1 MTKESHSHDPPGRP
15 AMKAA
20 ETSNAQPNHLPA
32 QLPIALGNASAGQAQ
47 ANDLSETAGVTT
59 SAVAALEDTEMMV
72 QEVQALGEKEM
83 LQEQT
88 AALQSAFRG
97 FLAERGVTVEQAA
110 RLGFHMVS
118 KEEMAHQ
125 EQQQAMTATL
135 EGVQSQHDK
144 LERHLEQ
151 IREYELKLAKL
162 KGETGEIRQI
172 LAQRKQQAAE
182 VIAQADANSVPTA
195 SEQAR
200 KWLAAEKAAE
210 QAAEIE
216 RLKKGL
222 LRRRQQQGTKMQY
235 VQATSLGSGQQQKQ
249 ARSAAPTADSSA
261 GEQNSHE
268 AEVAQV
274 TTNLAKLSTV
284 VQSSPADH
292 CPDSTGAGQPG
303 GQLQIKVMPVSQGQT
318 VLALDQKSDNCLLV
332 AQQRAPNSV
341 EHVQILDRSS
351 AEVDSQ
357 MQPAKWRSHLRCEPE
372 WQEQA
377 QDSSLVM
384 ASLNVNGLPQEGEVV
399 VDELVNIMDR
409 FGVDILA
416 LQETKLSAEDAER
429 LGRSLARHQLTA
441 KFSCAPESEGAQQ
454 NGVAVL
460 LSPQIRNHLVGFNEV
475 VVGPAQAEGTGMVPK
490 QALGTSI
497 RLRLAF
503 RRRQELHVI
512 VVYMPHKATNPEAW
526 VRTQTIVAV
535 WIRYAQSKG
544 YGLLVL
550 GDFNEQINK
559 GSNLTEVGQL
569 LYNSCWLQEAHHS
582 LYGQEGG
589 DALPQCEGAQQSQI
603 DFLFASMHMGLGFR
617 QSTVVQDQTKL
628 GEDRHLIV
636 AEWVVNLR
644 RKGAERSAQA
654 ICPRL
659 NTLGASEDVCWRF
672 REELADLEFDPGKMD
687 KQVGELA
694 VTHFNNK
701 QAWKLQAQMRYQRA
715 QAGKIRQVL
724 EHRMGKG
731 ESKRAQWLA
740 AVEEFHQLLTDG
752 LPQGVRDH
760 CQQLMATDTGEPGWQ
775 KQQKVLTNLL
785 GKRLRK
791 HRKQNTIQHSVAT
804 RNNSNF

>member
-1 MTKESHSHDPPGRP
+1 
-15 AMKAA
+15 
-20 ETSNAQPNHLPA
+20 
-32 QLPIALGNASAGQAQ
+32 
-47 ANDLSETAGVTT
+47 
-59 SAVAALEDTEMMV
+59 MV

-110 RLGFHMVS
+110 RLGFHMAS

-125 EQQQAMTATL
+125 EQQQEMATAL
-135 EGVQSQHDK
+135 AHEQSAQGEVQAAT
-144 LERHLEQ
+144 EQ
-151 IREYELKLAKL
+151 LQEAEAIVVQCKKT
-162 KGETGEIRQI
+162 KGEKEQKWAWSKKRV
-172 LAQRKQQAAE
+172 AE
-182 VIAQADANSVPTA
+182 AIARADANSVPTA

-200 KWLAAEKAAE
+200 EMLAAEKAAE

-222 LRRRQQQGTKMQY
+222 LRRRQQQGTKVQH
-235 VQATSLGSGQQQKQ
+235 VQAASLGSGQQQKQ
-249 ARSAAPTADSSA
+249 ARPAAPTADSSA

-441 KFSCAPESEGAQQ
+441 KFSCAPGSEGAQQ

-490 QALGTSI
+490 QALGT
-497 RLRLAF
+497 
-503 RRRQELHVI
+503 
-512 VVYMPHKATNPEAW
+512 
-526 VRTQTIVAV
+526 
-535 WIRYAQSKG
+535 
-544 YGLLVL
+544 
-550 GDFNEQINK
+550 
-559 GSNLTEVGQL
+559 
-569 LYNSCWLQEAHHS
+569 
-582 LYGQEGG
+582 
-589 DALPQCEGAQQSQI
+589 
-603 DFLFASMHMGLGFR
+603 
-617 QSTVVQDQTKL
+617 
-628 GEDRHLIV
+628 
-636 AEWVVNLR
+636 
-644 RKGAERSAQA
+644 
-654 ICPRL
+654 
-659 NTLGASEDVCWRF
+659 
-672 REELADLEFDPGKMD
+672 
-687 KQVGELA
+687 
-694 VTHFNNK
+694 
-701 QAWKLQAQMRYQRA
+701 
-715 QAGKIRQVL
+715 
-724 EHRMGKG
+724 
-731 ESKRAQWLA
+731 
-740 AVEEFHQLLTDG
+740 
-752 LPQGVRDH
+752 
-760 CQQLMATDTGEPGWQ
+760 
-775 KQQKVLTNLL
+775 
-785 GKRLRK
+785 
-791 HRKQNTIQHSVAT
+791 
-804 RNNSNF
+804 